1 MQHGGS
7 TPTTTLAEPWLVS
20 VNVAPPR
27 PVGRL
32 RSGTS
37 IVSGIG
43 KRPVTA
49 DTVFLDVL
57 NPEGDGRLEPGRVS
71 VAGPIS
77 VLERHP
83 AGVTVLRAHRASQP
97 GANRAQLEAVAAVE
111 PLAEAWRGWLLK
123 QLGRS

>member
-1 MQHGGS
+1 M
-7 TPTTTLAEPWLVS
+7 
-20 VNVAPPR
+20 APPR

-57 NPEGDGRLEPGRVS
+57 NLEGDGQLEPGRVP

-83 AGVTVLRAHRASQP
+83 AGVTVLRAHRASQT
-97 GANRAQLEAVAAVE
+97 GANRAELEAVVAVE
-111 PLAEAWRGWLLK
+111 PLAEAWRGWLLT

>member
-7 TPTTTLAEPWLVS
+7 TPTTTLAAWLVS

-83 AGVTVLRAHRASQP
+83 ARVTVLRAHRTSQH
-97 GANRAQLEAVAAVE
+97 GAKCVELEAVVAVE
-111 PLAEAWRGWLLK
+111 PLVAAWRG
-123 QLGRS
+123 